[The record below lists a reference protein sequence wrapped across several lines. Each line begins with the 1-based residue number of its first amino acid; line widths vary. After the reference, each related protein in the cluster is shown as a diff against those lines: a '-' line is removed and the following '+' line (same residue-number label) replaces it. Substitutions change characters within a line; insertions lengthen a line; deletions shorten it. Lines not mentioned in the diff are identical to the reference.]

1 MANYEYLTISQL
13 MKDIYA
19 NKYVLPSIQREYVW
33 GVEQIEEF
41 FDSLMRG
48 YPIGTFLFWEI
59 KKDHVNDYKFYRF
72 LSKYDE
78 LSNVHNEVIDLK
90 GVDGVRAVLDG
101 QQRMTSL
108 YLALKGSYTSKR
120 KGAWS
125 KFKESYTEKR
135 LYLNLYRIDNNEE
148 NNEENIDKGY
158 EFKFLEYSQIVSDR
172 DKCWFEV
179 GNILDMD
186 GENDIEYYINN
197 RIKTLEGVNY
207 SEKEIE
213 SFRAVLNRLKE
224 TIFQDSSIVYYE
236 ENSSDLDKVLNIFV
250 RVNSGGTKLGYSDL
264 LLSIATA
271 QWGYLDAREEI
282 IKLVDEINAIG
293 DGFNI
298 NKDFILKSALVL
310 SGKSIAYKVKNFN
323 KENMLDIENMWE
335 DIKKS
340 LVQSFKLVSRFGY
353 SAETLTSNNAVIP
366 IAYYLFKKENPNNFI
381 DSGGYTVDREKI
393 HKWLIASL
401 LKKSFGG
408 QADTLLSQLRDII
421 DSNYL
426 DGFPYEKIK
435 EDLKENKSII
445 FVEADID
452 DLLNKKYGKAE
463 TFSVLST
470 LYPNINFNY
479 KHHMDHMY
487 PKSKFTKK
495 YLRDKGIGEDEIIKY
510 IDNVDAIANLQFLE
524 GVVNEEKLDK
534 DFNDWF
540 NEVNKNDTEKEKYR
554 KDHYLP
560 DMGYTYENFLDF
572 ITERRKMLKEK
583 LIEILIEDKGSIES

>member
-1 MANYEYLTISQL
+1 MAYNNIRIDELV
-13 MKDIYA
+13 KGIYF

-33 GVEQIEEF
+33 NMEQIENL

-59 KKDHVNDYKFYRF
+59 KKNQVNDYKFYRF

-78 LSNVHNEVIDLK
+78 LNNVHNEVIDLK

-125 KFKESYTEKR
+125 KNRESYTEKK
-135 LYLNLYRIDNNEE
+135 LYLNLYLKNKSEE
-148 NNEENIDKGY
+148 NTEENTDQGY
-158 EFKFLEYSQIVSDR
+158 EFRFLEDSQIVSDR
-172 DKCWFEV
+172 DKYWFEV
-179 GNILDMD
+179 SNILYMD
-186 GENDIEYYINN
+186 GDNDIENYINTK
-197 RIKTLEGVNY
+197 IKPLNSVNY
-207 SEKEIE
+207 SEDEIE
-213 SFRAVLNRLKE
+213 SFRAVLTRLKE
-224 TIFQDSSIVYYE
+224 TIFQDLSIVYYE

-271 QWGYLDAREEI
+271 QWDDLDAREEI
-282 IKLVDEINAIG
+282 IKLVNEINATG

-298 NKDFILKSALVL
+298 NKELVLKTALVL
-310 SGKSIAYKVKNFN
+310 RGGSIAYKVKNFTR
-323 KENMLDIENMWE
+323 ENMLEIEKMWE

-353 SAETLTSNNAVIP
+353 SRDTLITPYAVIP

-381 DSGGYTVDREKI
+381 DSGRYKEDREKI
-393 HKWLIASL
+393 HKWLTASL
-401 LKKSFGG
+401 LKKSFSG
-408 QADTLLSQLRDII
+408 QSDAVLNQLRAII
-421 DSNYL
+421 DKNIG
-426 DGFPYEKIK
+426 DFPYEKIK
-435 EDLKENKSII
+435 EELKENKSIV
-445 FVEADID
+445 FTEADID
-452 DLLNKKYGKAE
+452 ELLNKKYGKAE
-463 TFSVLST
+463 AFSVLST

-487 PKSKFTKK
+487 PKSKFNKK
-495 YLRDKGIGEDEIIKY
+495 YLRSKGINEDDIIKY
-510 IDNVDAIANLQFLE
+510 IENVDTIANLQFLE
-524 GVVNEEKLDK
+524 GIVNEEKLDK

-540 NEVNKNDTEKEKYR
+540 NEANKSDTEKEKYR
-554 KDHYLP
+554 KDNYLP
-560 DMGYTYENFLDF
+560 DMDYTYENFLDF

>member
-1 MANYEYLTISQL
+1 MAYNYITIDQIV
-13 MKDIYA
+13 KDIYS

-33 GVEQIEEF
+33 DMEQIEKF

-59 KKDHVNDYKFYRF
+59 KKNHVNDYKFYRF
-72 LSKYDE
+72 LSRYDE
-78 LSNVHNEVIDLK
+78 LANAHNEVIDLK
-90 GVDGVRAVLDG
+90 GIDGVSAVLDG

-125 KFKESYTEKR
+125 KYKESYTEKK
-135 LYLNLYRIDNNEE
+135 LYLNLHLKDNSKESDEE
-148 NNEENIDKGY
+148 DFEEGY
-158 EFKFLEYSQIVSDR
+158 EFKFLEESQIESDQ
-172 DKCWFEV
+172 DKYWFEV

-197 RIKTLEGVNY
+197 KIKTLEGVKY
-207 SEKEIE
+207 SENELE
-213 SFRAVLNRLKE
+213 SFKAVLNRLKE

-236 ENSSDLDKVLNIFV
+236 EDSSDLDNVLNIFV

-271 QWGYLDAREEI
+271 QWEYLDAREEI

-298 NKDFILKSALVL
+298 NKDFVLKSALVF
-310 SGKSIAYKVKNFN
+310 SRKSIVYKVKNFTR
-323 KENMLDIENMWE
+323 ENMLEIEKMWE
-335 DIKKS
+335 YISKS
-340 LVQSFKLVSRFGY
+340 LVQAFKLVSRFGY
-353 SAETLTSNNAVIP
+353 SRETLTSNNAVIP

-381 DSGGYTVDREKI
+381 DSDVYNEDRINI

-401 LKKSFGG
+401 LKRSFGG
-408 QADTLLSQLRDII
+408 QADTVLKQLRDTI
-421 DSNYL
+421 DHNYA
-426 DGFPYEKIK
+426 DGFPYERIK
-435 EDLKENKSII
+435 EDLKENKSIV
-445 FVEADID
+445 FTEADID
-452 DLLNKKYGKAE
+452 ELLNKKYGKAE

-470 LYPNINFNY
+470 LYPNINYNY

-487 PKSKFTKK
+487 PKSKFNKK
-495 YLRDKGIGEDEIIKY
+495 YLREKGISEDDISKY
-510 IDNVDAIANLQFLE
+510 IDNVDTIANLQFLE
-524 GVVNEEKLDK
+524 GIVNEEKLDK